1 MQFAQIPGLKETKER
16 LTKAVQQ
23 NHLAHSL
30 LFHGPEGS
38 ASLGMP
44 IALATYLYCENRT
57 EEDSCGQCGSCQRMA
72 KLVMPDFNFVFP
84 RVSLT
89 KEEEKKADEVNAK
102 LVANFRDFCT
112 HQTYGNIQD
121 FIHLNHFEKKKL
133 NISVGAAREV
143 IRSLALSSF
152 EGSYKIMMIWG
163 VEYLNI
169 EASNALLKILEEP
182 QPGTFFM
189 LVTSQPDQLLTTI
202 LSRTQKI
209 NVRGFTDEEIQN
221 FLVESGKCDEQVA
234 KQVSMIADGN
244 IRAALRMVDQVEDR
258 QVIWVRDWFRL
269 CGIRRF
275 SEIFDLAEKFQKTDL
290 DFQRSIFQT
299 GMNVAR
305 EILLHNAQLDQM
317 LRTQGEDRDFV
328 EKIAT
333 HVLDED
339 AASELYEKFNEAIYH
354 LDRNGNAKLI
364 FTDLSM
370 DILLL
375 LARYAKK
382 AA

>member
-1 MQFAQIPGLKETKER
+1 MQFAQIPGLRETKER
-16 LTKAVQQ
+16 LVQAVEN
-23 NHLAHSL
+23 NHLAHAL

-38 ASLGMP
+38 ASLAMP
-44 IALATYLYCENRT
+44 LALATYLYCENRT
-57 EEDSCGQCGSCQRMA
+57 GEDSCGTCSSCQRMA
-72 KLVMPDFNFVFP
+72 KLVLPDFNFVFP

-89 KEEEKKADEVNAK
+89 KEEEKKADEINAK
-102 LVANFRDFCT
+102 LIANFREFCT
-112 HQTYGNIQD
+112 QQTYGNIQD

-143 IRSLALSSF
+143 IRSLSLSSF
-152 EGSYKIMMIWG
+152 EGSYKIMLIWG
-163 VEYLNI
+163 VEYLNT

-182 QPGTFFM
+182 QPGTIFM

-209 NVRGFTDEEIQN
+209 NVRAFSDEEIQE
-221 FLVESGKCDEQVA
+221 FLTETGKCDEQVA
-234 KQVSMIADGN
+234 QQISMIADGN

-258 QVIWVRDWFRL
+258 QVIWIRDWFRL
-269 CGIRRF
+269 CGIRRYG
-275 SEIFDLAEKFQKTDL
+275 EIFDLAEKFQKTDL

-299 GMNVAR
+299 GLNVAR
-305 EILLHNAQLDQM
+305 EILLQNANLEQL

-328 EKIAT
+328 YKIAT
-333 HVLDED
+333 HVLDEE
-339 AASELYEKFNEAIYH
+339 AAAELYEKFNQAIYH
-354 LDRNGNAKLI
+354 LDRNGNPKLI

-370 DILLL
+370 DILKLL
-375 LARYAKK
+375 GRNAK

>member
-1 MQFAQIPGLKETKER
+1 MQFAQIPGLRETKER
-16 LTKAVQQ
+16 LTQAVQQ
-23 NHLAHSL
+23 NHLAHAL

-38 ASLGMP
+38 ASLAMP
-44 IALATYLYCENRT
+44 LALATYLYCENRS
-57 EEDSCGQCGSCQRMA
+57 EEDSCGTCSSCQRMA
-72 KLVMPDFNFVFP
+72 KLVVPDFNFVFP

-89 KEEEKKADEVNAK
+89 KEEEKRADEINAK
-102 LVANFRDFCT
+102 LVANFREFCL
-112 HQTYGNIQD
+112 HQTYGNVQD

-143 IRSLALSSF
+143 IRSLSLSSF

-182 QPGTFFM
+182 QPGTIFM

-209 NVRGFTDEEIQN
+209 NVRAFSDEEIQEY
-221 FLVESGKCDEQVA
+221 LVETGKCDEQVA
-234 KQVSMIADGN
+234 KQISMIADGN

-258 QVIWVRDWFRL
+258 QVIWIRDWFRL
-269 CGIRRF
+269 CGMRRYG
-275 SEIFDLAEKFQKTDL
+275 EIFDLAEKFQKTDL

-299 GMNVAR
+299 GLNVAR
-305 EILLHNAQLDQM
+305 EILLQNANLEQL

-328 EKIAT
+328 HKIAT
-333 HVLDED
+333 HVLDEE
-339 AASELYEKFNEAIYH
+339 AAGELYEKFNQAIYH
-354 LDRNGNAKLI
+354 IDRNGNPKLI

-370 DILLL
+370 DILKLL
-375 LARYAKK
+375 GRNAK

>member
-16 LTKAVQQ
+16 LTQAVQQ
-23 NHLAHSL
+23 NHLAHAL

-38 ASLGMP
+38 ASLAMP
-44 IALATYLYCENRT
+44 LALATYLYCENRT
-57 EEDSCGQCGSCQRMA
+57 EDDSCGTCSSCQRMA
-72 KLVMPDFNFVFP
+72 KLVVPDFNFVFP

-89 KEEEKKADEVNAK
+89 KEEEKRADEINAK
-102 LVANFRDFCT
+102 LVANFREFCL
-112 HQTYGNIQD
+112 HQTYGNVQD

-143 IRSLALSSF
+143 IRSLSLSSF

-182 QPGTFFM
+182 QPGTIFM

-209 NVRGFTDEEIQN
+209 NVRAFSDEEIQEY
-221 FLVESGKCDEQVA
+221 LVESGKCDEQVA
-234 KQVSMIADGN
+234 KQISMIADGN
-244 IRAALRMVDQVEDR
+244 IRVALRMVDQVEDR
-258 QVIWVRDWFRL
+258 QVIWIRDWFRL
-269 CGIRRF
+269 CGMRRYG
-275 SEIFDLAEKFQKTDL
+275 EIFDLAEKFQKTDL

-299 GMNVAR
+299 GLNVAR
-305 EILLHNAQLDQM
+305 EILLQNANLEQL

-328 EKIAT
+328 HKIAT
-333 HVLDED
+333 HVLDEE
-339 AASELYEKFNEAIYH
+339 AAGELYEKFNQAIYH
-354 LDRNGNAKLI
+354 IDRNGNPKLI

-370 DILLL
+370 DILKLL
-375 LARYAKK
+375 GRNAK